1 MIWDRSSSSDSRHI
15 LQMYSERKICFKISK
30 SETPRSAK
38 CVRMYS
44 VPTHCFPSQSGHWIW
59 PIDRE
64 FISRTVTKTTNSAW
78 NVDFRCHAKPC
89 NSWHEWRSASNSSY
103 MVPMMDFFS
112 FGQPSWISSRSP
124 ITVPRF
130 WMRGPPNSG
139 TKNCLQNP
147 MHFGNHFRIQ
157 RPGDFNL
164 WSDCYFFQF
173 WPTNGMIR
181 TYHNQEYIRNWL
193 ILADCWYQKLF
204 TARFTF
210 RADFRS
216 KCVSEWTRSGSAPE
230 PTEGRKRSM

>member
-1 MIWDRSSSSDSRHI
+1 MPWDRSSRSDSRHI

-124 ITVPRF
+124 ITIPRS
-130 WMRGPPNSG
+130 WMGLDEFALTQICDSFHHQYSLLLEMLRWDRS
-139 TKNCLQNP
+139 TQRKIEVFRVLS
-147 MHFGNHFRIQ
+147 NHHGYI
-157 RPGDFNL
+157 NL
-164 WSDCYFFQF
+164 T
-173 WPTNGMIR
+173 PVR
-181 TYHNQEYIRNWL
+181 E
-193 ILADCWYQKLF
+193 KLF
-204 TARFTF
+204 RWRCMSFPWRKSCNTNFHFWARIWL
-210 RADFRS
+210 RMRS
-216 KCVSEWTRSGSAPE
+216 KSSQIWERA
-230 PTEGRKRSM
+230 RA